1 MSTLVRLDA
10 RAVEAL
16 AALAAE
22 VADYPWRAAQFADSL
37 VAGHQL
43 LGLQA
48 ADGTL
53 LGFAVWSQV
62 LDDAELLDIGVA
74 PACRRQGLGQRLLD
88 AVMAAAR
95 AQGAQRLLLEVRA
108 GNLAAQALYQRAGFQ
123 LSGRRKGYYPA
134 ADGRE
139 DACLMDVGL
148 TQAGKEQS

>member
-22 VADYPWRAAQFADSL
+22 VADYPWRAAQFTDSL

-74 PACRRQGLGQRLLD
+74 PACRRQGLGQHLLD

-108 GNLAAQALYQRAGFQ
+108 GNLAAQALYQHAGFR

>member
-48 ADGTL
+48 ADGAL

-108 GNLAAQALYQRAGFQ
+108 GNLAAQALYQRAGFR

>member
-108 GNLAAQALYQRAGFQ
+108 GNRAAQALYQHAGFR

>member
-37 VAGHQL
+37 AAGHQL

-108 GNLAAQALYQRAGFQ
+108 GNLAAQALYQRAGFR

>member
-1 MSTLVRLDA
+1 MSTLVRLDTG
-10 RAVEAL
+10 AVDAL

-37 VAGHQL
+37 AAGHQL

-48 ADGTL
+48 ADGSL

-108 GNLAAQALYQRAGFQ
+108 GNLAAQALYQRAGFR

-134 ADGRE
+134 AGGRE
-139 DACLMDVGL
+139 DACLMEVGL

>member
-1 MSTLVRLDA
+1 M
-10 RAVEAL
+10 
-16 AALAAE
+16 
-22 VADYPWRAAQFADSL
+22 
-37 VAGHQL
+37 
-43 LGLQA
+43 
-48 ADGTL
+48 
-53 LGFAVWSQV
+53 WSQV

-108 GNLAAQALYQRAGFQ
+108 GNLAAQALYQRAGFR

-134 ADGRE
+134 AEGRE

>member
-22 VADYPWRAAQFADSL
+22 VADYPWRAAQFTDSL

-74 PACRRQGLGQRLLD
+74 PACRRQGLGQHLLD

-108 GNLAAQALYQRAGFQ
+108 GNLAAQALYQRAGFR

>member
-1 MSTLVRLDA
+1 MSALVRLDA

-108 GNLAAQALYQRAGFQ
+108 GNLAAQALYQRAGFR

>member
-10 RAVEAL
+10 RAVDAL

-108 GNLAAQALYQRAGFQ
+108 GNLAAQALYQRAGFR

>member
-62 LDDAELLDIGVA
+62 LDDAELLDIGVD

-108 GNLAAQALYQRAGFQ
+108 GNLAAQALYQRAGFR

>member
-108 GNLAAQALYQRAGFQ
+108 GNLAAQALYQRAGFR

>member
-88 AVMAAAR
+88 AVMAGAPP
-95 AQGAQRLLLEVRA
+95 QGGQGGQR
-108 GNLAAQALYQRAGFQ
+108 
-123 LSGRRKGYYPA
+123 
-134 ADGRE
+134 
-139 DACLMDVGL
+139 
-148 TQAGKEQS
+148 

>member
-48 ADGTL
+48 ADGSL

-108 GNLAAQALYQRAGFQ
+108 GNLAAQALYQRAGFR